1 MRYDRRGEYLVK
13 YGSLEYRYAEP
24 IARALST
31 NVKFSHWVLS
41 KSKFS
46 AFADARLL
54 REEMIAHRKNP
65 TAEWWRFHFSM
76 RCNDP
81 CCSGGRETD
90 IFAVYESSV
99 GQRFAMHFEVK
110 QPTDKFDPKRLQE
123 QRYALRANCWIDATP
138 SKILTHQDA
147 SLGIFFS
154 EAKRGVRAHA
164 LLLPDTD
171 HVRRN
176 RESVSGG
183 CGVAQSIIAIA
194 VKHYHRNSV
203 TPRPA
208 VLR

>member
-1 MRYDRRGEYLVK
+1 MK
-13 YGSLEYRYAEP
+13 YGSLEYQYAEP
-24 IARALST
+24 IARALVT

-54 REEMIAHRKNP
+54 REEMIAHRKNA

-110 QPTDKFDPKRLQE
+110 QPTDKFDPKRLQG
-123 QRYALRANCWIDATP
+123 QRYALRAKCWIDKTP
-138 SKILTHQDA
+138 SKILKHQDA

-154 EAKRGVRAHA
+154 EAKRAAFEPVLSYFPTQITFEEIEKAF
-164 LLLPDTD
+164 P
-171 HVRRN
+171 
-176 RESVSGG
+176 E
-183 CGVAQSIIAIA
+183 VAQW
-194 VKHYHRNSV
+194 RNQ
-203 TPRPA
+203 
-208 VLR
+208 